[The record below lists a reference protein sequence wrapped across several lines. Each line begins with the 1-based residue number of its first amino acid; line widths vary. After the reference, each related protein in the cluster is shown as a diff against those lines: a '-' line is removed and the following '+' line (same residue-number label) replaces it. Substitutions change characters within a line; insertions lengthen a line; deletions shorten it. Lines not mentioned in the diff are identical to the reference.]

1 MVKNILI
8 SLLLVWFAL
17 LLFMPKKA
25 IYYKLEEVLAKSE
38 IKINEESINEGLF
51 SLTIQKPKVFVKGIQ
66 IATIEKID
74 IFTVL
79 FFTKLNLDILK
90 LDESFNAMSPTN
102 IESIQATHSIL
113 GMMNIKL
120 DVSGEFGYVD
130 GNVDV
135 KAKTL
140 RMDFN
145 DTRALES
152 LKPKLKEDE
161 KGWYYETDF

>member
-120 DVSGEFGYVD
+120 DVSGEFGHVD